1 MARHWHVAL
10 LESAPAAADEGHAFD
25 VHLLACILGVAFAE
39 VEAGTATL
47 AGATGLDIAT
57 LDLLLADVFPGFER
71 EAIEGFDATP
81 PSPEIE
87 EEMLRD
93 LLLAHIASL
102 DASRISH
109 LASSDASGETVFAL
123 AIAPVLARLVA
134 RRALRPDHLWQDLG
148 LYDRS
153 ELNRLLAR
161 HFPEL
166 HAGNTAN
173 MRWKKYFYRKLCEAE
188 GFSLC
193 SAPSCA
199 DCADFAE
206 CFGSEDGESRMA
218 EHRRTLERTSPP
230 LAAE

>member
-10 LESAPAAADEGHAFD
+10 LESARATSDEGRAFD
-25 VHLLACILGVAFAE
+25 VHLLACILGIALGEA
-39 VEAGTATL
+39 EAGTASL
-47 AGATGLDIAT
+47 AVATGLDAAG
-57 LDLLLADVFPGFER
+57 LDLLLADVFPGFDR
-71 EAIEGFDATP
+71 EWIEGCDATP

-93 LLLAHIASL
+93 LLLAHAAP
-102 DASRISH
+102 D
-109 LASSDASGETVFAL
+109 GEGGFAL

-148 LYDRS
+148 LFHRS

-166 HAGNTAN
+166 HAGNTAD
-173 MRWKKYFYRKLCEAE
+173 MRWKKYFYRRLCEAE

-199 DCADFAE
+199 ECADFAD

-218 EHRRTLERTSPP
+218 ERRRTLERTSPP